1 MGPRPLGPGVGA
13 IGAAEPSRE
22 KQEEALGANL
32 SLPTPLR
39 NDWMGV
45 VSLAQPVAEWFVSRI
60 DRNRKNRAEHGN
72 GSKAKAPPAPEPN
85 DRKEQVVV
93 KSYYTG
99 IGGKKAEQDLESGMQ
114 AALKRIKSLEEGL
127 HLAMQRID
135 SLEEDNAK
143 MRRSLQGLLQG
154 ESPPTNIFASSEDER
169 GRATEASPSPVGLGA
184 ESGDADSGTPL
195 AGGGSEGGLLAARVE
210 RVGGGGKHYG

>member
-1 MGPRPLGPGVGA
+1 MARVSAPSAPRS
-13 IGAAEPSRE
+13 PSRE

-45 VSLAQPVAEWFVSRI
+45 VSLAQPVAEWFVPRI

-72 GSKAKAPPAPEPN
+72 GSKAKVPPAPEPN

-99 IGGKKAEQDLESGMQ
+99 IGRKKRSKTWR
-114 AALKRIKSLEEGL
+114 AACR
-127 HLAMQRID
+127 Q
-135 SLEEDNAK
+135 
-143 MRRSLQGLLQG
+143 
-154 ESPPTNIFASSEDER
+154 P
-169 GRATEASPSPVGLGA
+169 
-184 ESGDADSGTPL
+184 
-195 AGGGSEGGLLAARVE
+195 
-210 RVGGGGKHYG
+210 